1 MLRGATRGKGV
12 FYEGLME
19 EKKVHLINTG
29 LPGFVLLDEITQ
41 AGEKVITGIRRFSG
55 ASPCLGMESLAQL
68 GAFHIRFLTGFQK
81 HAFLVK
87 INRCFIR
94 RLQTLQG
101 KYLLQGVLVSR
112 SSTAYSYELQA
123 GKGKNLAIEGNF
135 LYAAVDYDD
144 VFRKEK
150 LQEHYQRLFACLQ
163 SVTERGSSAGAKPG
177 C

>member
-1 MLRGATRGKGV
+1 
-12 FYEGLME
+12 ME
-19 EKKVHLINTG
+19 EKNVQVINTG
-29 LPGFVLLDEITQ
+29 LSGFVLLDEITQ
-41 AGEKVITGIRRFSG
+41 AGEKVITGARRFSD
-55 ASPCLGMESLAQL
+55 AAPCLGIESLAQL
-68 GAFHIRFLTGFQK
+68 GAFHVRFLTGFRK

-87 INRCFIR
+87 INRCLINR
-94 RLQTLQG
+94 PAALKG

-112 SSTAYSYELQA
+112 SSAAFCYELQA

-150 LQEHYQRLFACLQ
+150 LQEYYQRLFSCLQ
-163 SVTERGSSAGAKPG
+163 SVTERGFSAGEMPG

>member
-1 MLRGATRGKGV
+1 MGV

-19 EKKVHLINTG
+19 EKNVQVINTR

-41 AGEKVITGIRRFSG
+41 AEEKVITGARRFSD
-55 ASPCLGMESLAQL
+55 AAPCLGMESLAQL
-68 GAFHIRFLTGFQK
+68 GAFHVRFLTGFRK

-87 INRCFIR
+87 INRCFISR
-94 RLQTLQG
+94 PGALKG

-112 SSTAYSYELQA
+112 SSAAFSYELQA
-123 GKGKNLAIEGNF
+123 RKGKNLAIEGNF

-150 LQEHYQRLFACLQ
+150 LQEHYQRLFSCLQ
-163 SVTERGSSAGAKPG
+163 SVTQRGSSAGERLG